1 MMYLAAPPGMPP
13 EEAQVLANII
23 GQLGVLED
31 EAKTSSVKVRAIVTL
46 NVLFSVLCFK
56 LLISRRLPA

>member
-1 MMYLAAPPGMPP
+1 MMHLAAPPGMPA

-31 EAKTSSVKVRAIVTL
+31 EAKTSSVKVRAIVTV
-46 NVLFSVLCFK
+46 NVLLCFK
-56 LLISRRLPA
+56 LLTSPRLPA

>member
-1 MMYLAAPPGMPP
+1 MPP

-31 EAKTSSVKVRAIVTL
+31 EAKTSSVKVGAMVTM
-46 NVLFSVLCFK
+46 NVLLCFK
-56 LLISRRLPA
+56 LLTARRLPA